1 MTRKFS
7 DLEEKM
13 SRESIR
19 RSDKKYDNATKA
31 ILETAHDM
39 REAGVMDEETYAR
52 IIARH
57 KEEKAG

>member
-7 DLEEKM
+7 DLEKKM
-13 SRESIR
+13 SHESIR
-19 RSDKKYDNATKA
+19 RSDDRATKA

-57 KEEKAG
+57 KKEKAG